1 MSNLPWPAMTGGSAA
16 ERASVPLAAGF
27 PHGEMERL
35 SACLA
40 RLLPN
45 LREND
50 VAITGGVAIQI
61 GMAELGRQGSR
72 ETIADLDMVAG
83 SLDAVSSNVAEDF
96 LVSHY
101 HVVQP
106 GVPKFMVQLVDPVT
120 RIRVDIFPD
129 LVGSLT
135 RSRGVKIGG
144 HLTRMLA
151 LEDILEHKR
160 LMISKASPTNPIDP
174 KHADDAEALGKLLQ
188 RSVPAV
194 ARGSLVDDVYGTDA
208 DLACRRCEL
217 SRRSGFPLAP
227 KNEIFSLLG
236 WTDAPG
242 LRKTVAPIA

>member
-1 MSNLPWPAMTGGSAA
+1 MSSLPGQARTGSSAA
-16 ERASVPLAAGF
+16 EHPSVPLAAGF
-27 PHGEMERL
+27 PPAEIERL

-61 GMAELGRQGSR
+61 GMAQLGREGSR
-72 ETIADLDMVAG
+72 EAIADLDMVAD
-83 SLDAVSSNVAEDF
+83 SLGAVSANVVEDF

-106 GVPKFMVQLVDPVT
+106 GVPKFLVQLVDPVT

-129 LVGSLT
+129 LVGSLV
-135 RSRGVKIGG
+135 RSRRVNIGS

-151 LEDILEHKR
+151 LDDIFEHK
-160 LMISKASPTNPIDP
+160 LLTMSKASPINPIDP
-174 KHADDAEALGKLLQ
+174 KHLDDAEALGKVLQ
-188 RSVPAV
+188 RSTPAV
-194 ARGSLVDDVYGTDA
+194 AHGSLVKDVYGADA
-208 DLACRRCEL
+208 DLGCRRCEL
-217 SRRSGFPLAP
+217 SRSADFPLVP
-227 KNEIFSLLG
+227 KNEIFELLG

-242 LRKTVAPIA
+242 LGKTVAPIA

>member
-1 MSNLPWPAMTGGSAA
+1 
-16 ERASVPLAAGF
+16 
-27 PHGEMERL
+27 MERL

-61 GMAELGRQGSR
+61 GMAALGREGSR

-83 SLDAVSSNVAEDF
+83 SLDAVRSNVAADF
-96 LVSHY
+96 LVAHY
-101 HVVQP
+101 HVVQS

-135 RSRGVKIGG
+135 RSRGVEIRGR
-144 HLTRMLA
+144 LTRMLA
-151 LEDILEHKR
+151 LEDIFEHK
-160 LMISKASPTNPIDP
+160 LLTLSKASPSNPIDP

-194 ARGSLVDDVYGTDA
+194 AHGSLVEDVYGTDA
-208 DLACRRCEL
+208 DVCCRRCEL
-217 SRRSGFPLAP
+217 SRSPDFPLSP
-227 KNEIFSLLG
+227 KNEIFRLLG
-236 WTDAPG
+236 WDAPG
-242 LRKTVAPIA
+242 SSNSVAPMA